1 MLDAATEI
9 NDRQPDRLLSLLD
22 DHVDVAGK
30 RVAVLGLSFKPGT
43 DDIRNSRAIPVI
55 EGLRTRDATV
65 VAYDPVAVDNMRER
79 FPDIEY
85 ADSPEAALDDA
96 SAALVV
102 TDWPEI
108 TELDEEFDTMAT
120 PVVIDGRHA
129 IDRRDGIVYEGLT
142 W

>member
-1 MLDAATEI
+1 
-9 NDRQPDRLLSLLD
+9 
-22 DHVDVAGK
+22 
-30 RVAVLGLSFKPGT
+30 
-43 DDIRNSRAIPVI
+43 
-55 EGLRTRDATV
+55 
-65 VAYDPVAVDNMRER
+65 MRER

-85 ADSPEAALDDA
+85 ADSPGAALDNA
-96 SAALVV
+96 AAALVV

-108 TELDEEFDTMAT
+108 VDLDDEFNTMST